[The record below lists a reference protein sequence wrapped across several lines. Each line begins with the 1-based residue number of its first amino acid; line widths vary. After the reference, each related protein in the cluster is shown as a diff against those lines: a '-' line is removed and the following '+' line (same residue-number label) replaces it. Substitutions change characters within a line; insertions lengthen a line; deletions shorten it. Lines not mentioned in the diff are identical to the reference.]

1 MDKEVKVV
9 GRDETKKTGVYIG
22 FTGID
27 GAGKST
33 QAALLCGWLTQRRI
47 PNILREEKRDFVS
60 EISSAIARIHGIES
74 GRKYLGE
81 EYYMV
86 ALSFDLLREVLF
98 DVQPFIAMG
107 MIVVSARTAFC
118 RLAGGV
124 VRGCRSIELAKE
136 IALFGGIPDLTIW
149 LDVSP
154 EIAYRR
160 IMQRKFDF
168 ANLDHL
174 RRYKE
179 SLKELLQ
186 SYLHVRIVGEGTI
199 ESVQTKVRQ
208 AVKEILKTKV
218 AHIN

>member
-1 MDKEVKVV
+1 MTRNEIRKV
-9 GRDETKKTGVYIG
+9 GLHIG

-33 QAALLCGWLTQRRI
+33 QATLLCGWLTQRRI

-60 EISSAIARIHGIES
+60 EIATAIARNHGIGS

-98 DVQPFIAMG
+98 DIKPFTAMG
-107 MIVVSARTAFC
+107 IIVVSTRTVFC
-118 RLAGGV
+118 RLAGGIA
-124 VRGCRSIELAKE
+124 RGCRSIELAKE

-154 EIAYRR
+154 ETACRR
-160 IMQRKFDF
+160 VMQRKFDY
-168 ANLDHL
+168 ADLDHL
-174 RRYKE
+174 KNYRK

-186 SYLHVRIVGEGTI
+186 NYPHIRIDGEGTI
-199 ESVQTKVRQ
+199 ESIQIKVRQ
-208 AVKEILKTKV
+208 VMEERLKQFT
-218 AHIN
+218 NY